1 LKNSEKKKRI
11 GLAIYANPDYYPPLI
26 NAVNILATEFEIIIL
41 CRNQDSPNID
51 YPLGVRL
58 IRIGSIKTA
67 REKEAQPG
75 IVKLWEYLLF
85 FLRTVIDLRLYHCRL
100 IYIYDMHSLLPGFLA
115 SRLGRKVPIIYHNL
129 ELTGLKEARGM
140 SYFLKCVE
148 LYLVRY
154 LDKIVIPDIN
164 RARFFQKEASL
175 AELPVV
181 VMNSPLRTIRLPVNI
196 LREELLARGFPS
208 DTKVI
213 LYQGAIGE
221 AHSILE
227 VVRSIALW
235 PKDTVFALSG
245 MIFSEFMA
253 RLQQEAKVL
262 GVDRRIIY
270 LPFLPYAKI
279 LSYTVGA
286 YLGIALFKSKEINQF
301 FVAGASNKI
310 FEYLAAGVPVI
321 TNETPHFRQ
330 VLDPSFAYFV
340 RPDSVEEIARVI
352 NLAFNDIS
360 EYRKKSLAAREVH
373 LTKFNYQEQFRPVQE
388 YIRKV
393 IYAE

>member
-1 LKNSEKKKRI
+1 LKNPGKKNRI
-11 GLAIYANPDYYPPLI
+11 GLAIYANPDYYPPII
-26 NAVNILATEFEIIIL
+26 NAVNILAAEFDIIIL

-51 YPLGVRL
+51 YHSGVRL

-75 IVKLWEYLLF
+75 IVKLLEYLVF
-85 FLRTVIDLRLYHCRL
+85 FLRTVIDFRLYHCRL

-129 ELTGLKEARGM
+129 ELTGLKEAKGM
-140 SYFLKCVE
+140 GYFLKCVE

-154 LDKIVIPDIN
+154 VDKIIIPDIN

-175 AELPVV
+175 PKLPDV
-181 VMNSPLRTIRLPVNI
+181 VMNNPLRTTQLPINI
-196 LREELLARGFPS
+196 LKGELMARGFPS

-213 LYQGAIGE
+213 LYQGAIGQ

-227 VVRSIALW
+227 VVRSMTSW
-235 PKDTVFALSG
+235 PEDTVFALSG
-245 MIFSEFMA
+245 IVFSEFMIK
-253 RLQQEAKVL
+253 LQQQVKAL
-262 GVDRRIIY
+262 GMARRVIY
-270 LPFLPYAKI
+270 LPFLPYTQI

-286 YLGIALFKSKEINQF
+286 FLGIALFKSKEINQF

-321 TNETPHFRQ
+321 TNEAPHFRQ

-340 RPDSVEEIARVI
+340 RPDSVEDIAGAV
-352 NLAFNDIS
+352 NFAFNNPDD
-360 EYRKKSLAAREVH
+360 YRQKSRSAREAH
-373 LTKFNYQEQFRPVQE
+373 LSRFNYQEQFKPVQE
-388 YIRKV
+388 YIRRV
-393 IYAE
+393 IYAD

>member
-1 LKNSEKKKRI
+1 MKNPGKKNRI
-11 GLAIYANPDYYPPLI
+11 GLAIYANPDYYPPII
-26 NAVNILATEFEIIIL
+26 NAVNILAAEFDIIIL

-51 YPLGVRL
+51 YHSGVRL

-75 IVKLWEYLLF
+75 IVKLLEYLVF
-85 FLRTVIDLRLYHCRL
+85 FLRTVIDFRLYHCRL

-129 ELTGLKEARGM
+129 ELTGLKEAKGM
-140 SYFLKCVE
+140 GYFLKCVE

-154 LDKIVIPDIN
+154 VDKIIIPDIN

-175 AELPVV
+175 PKLPDV
-181 VMNSPLRTIRLPVNI
+181 VMNNPLRTTQLPINI
-196 LREELLARGFPS
+196 LKGELMARGFPS

-213 LYQGAIGE
+213 LYQGAIGQ

-227 VVRSIALW
+227 VVRSMTSW
-235 PKDTVFALSG
+235 PEDTVFALSG
-245 MIFSEFMA
+245 IVFSEFMIK
-253 RLQQEAKVL
+253 LQQQVKAL
-262 GVDRRIIY
+262 GMARRVIY
-270 LPFLPYAKI
+270 LPFLPYTQI

-286 YLGIALFKSKEINQF
+286 FLGIALFKSKEINQF

-321 TNETPHFRQ
+321 TNEAPHFRQ

-340 RPDSVEEIARVI
+340 RPDSVEDIAGAV
-352 NLAFNDIS
+352 NFAFNNPDD
-360 EYRKKSLAAREVH
+360 YRQKSRSAREAH
-373 LTKFNYQEQFRPVQE
+373 LSRFNYQEQFKPVQE
-388 YIRKV
+388 YIRRV
-393 IYAE
+393 IYAD